1 MEINSVFN
9 FRVYLIPIL
18 ILLFFGFGVFSFVEQ
33 LVGIYSGKIDFKEI
47 WLPLVFIIVFGLIF
61 LHEFNNKII
70 NLKISTSN
78 IEKRTYLG
86 FNKTFNFKDFDGFQ
100 IRTEK
105 GKFESYEYLYLL
117 IDNRPIITL
126 SQTYIKN
133 YDELKNIISNE
144 SKNLGKSNYGFLN
157 EILDIIL
164 LK

>member
-1 MEINSVFN
+1 MEIKSIFN

-18 ILLFFGFGVFSFVEQ
+18 IFLSFGFGVFSFIVQ
-33 LVGIYSGKIDFKEI
+33 LIKIDFKEI
-47 WLPLVFIIVFGLIF
+47 WLSLIFIIVFGLIF
-61 LHEFNNKII
+61 LHEFSNKII
-70 NLKISTSN
+70 NLKITNSN

-117 IDNRPIITL
+117 KDNKPIITL

-133 YDELKNIISNE
+133 YDELKILISNK

-157 EILDIIL
+157 EILDVIR